1 MKDYTKEIG
10 FWQRLESFVKDVQI
24 GCAMDEEEKDM
35 ILHNCKSKILDLQN
49 VSNNEVI
56 MKKKKQRELIQS
68 IIKSDEKDD
77 IYSEVMV
84 CDCKKEWSEWE
95 WKHNKCRK

>member
-1 MKDYTKEIG
+1 
-10 FWQRLESFVKDVQI
+10 
-24 GCAMDEEEKDM
+24 M

-77 IYSEVMV
+77 IYSEEIV
-84 CDCKKEWSEWE
+84 CGCKTEWSEWE
-95 WKHNKCRK
+95 WKHNKCRKCGGIIEY